1 MRRKFE
7 SLETRGKREGGQVYY
22 LFLERNVDGPQFED
36 IQQGELF
43 RQVEARNFPWRPG
56 ARHVVDDVGIR
67 FCNGHVVDDVG
78 IRFCDR
84 HVVFHRGIRRQ
95 S

>member
-36 IQQGELF
+36 IQQGEFEDIRQGELF

-67 FCNGHVVDDVG
+67 FC
-78 IRFCDR
+78 DR